1 MRKFVL
7 IALLLAGCSHRE
19 RQQELLDRVKQQ
31 ELENAAPISASEP
44 LVIDNSSVTVSFNRA
59 ERTAS
64 GMDRFDVTVDNRTDQ
79 VIKFIGGQ
87 VFITTTSNP
96 GGIQLGFE
104 IPQRIAAK
112 QSTSYA
118 MPVDRDPA
126 GQEARWPRED
136 DVTGATFRVERVV
149 AQP

>member
-1 MRKFVL
+1 MRFVL
-7 IALLLAGCSHRE
+7 IALLIFGCSHRE

-31 ELENAAPISASEP
+31 ELENAAPVSASEP
-44 LVIDNSSVTVSFNRA
+44 LVLDNAAVTVTFNRA
-59 ERTAS
+59 EGTAS
-64 GMDRFDVTVDNRTDQ
+64 GMYRFDVTVDNRSDQ
-79 VIKFIGGQ
+79 VIKLVRGQ

-118 MPVDRDPA
+118 MPVDREPP
-126 GQEARWPRED
+126 GQESRWPRED
-136 DVTGATFRVERVV
+136 DVTGATFRVDRVE